1 MNIPLPPPIEV
12 HWAQRNRGEP
22 QVSADSKGSLAELSE
37 EKKKTGQGIT
47 HSNLVPVT

>member
-12 HWAQRNRGEP
+12 HWAQRNRREP

-37 EKKKTGQGIT
+37 AKKTGQGIT